1 MHASAS
7 LALLA
12 ECMQVW
18 RVLPGKQQ
26 LTALLLRRLK
36 GLSPEDM
43 LIYQQIAAAGNMGEG
58 QATSALTHENMPD
71 EGLGTN
77 DQQQRLTM
85 PEAALAI

>member
-1 MHASAS
+1 MHESAS

-18 RVLPGKQQ
+18 RALPGKRR
-26 LTALLLRRLK
+26 LTALLPHRLK

-58 QATSALTHENMPD
+58 QATSALTHEHMP
-71 EGLGTN
+71 
-77 DQQQRLTM
+77 
-85 PEAALAI
+85 